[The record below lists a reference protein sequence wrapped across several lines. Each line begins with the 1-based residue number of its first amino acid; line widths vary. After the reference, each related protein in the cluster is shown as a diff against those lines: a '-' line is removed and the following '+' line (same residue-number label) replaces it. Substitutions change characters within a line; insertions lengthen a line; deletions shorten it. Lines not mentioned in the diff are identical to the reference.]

1 MLVRQ
6 SLQKNQAFFLQGLL
20 FLSPKA
26 VFEPSFGILAENR
39 GISSARISAPP
50 FCRVPPASGGTAR
63 GRASAQGSPR
73 SPRWGTIR
81 TIGPYGKKRSAHN
94 KRFYNQYWCFAIVA
108 DRGLLSFYK
117 NNYTPNKS
125 EFVQQLVDII
135 GEIFTYISCLFTNSK
150 IKSNFKHVFH
160 IIRH

>member
-1 MLVRQ
+1 MLVQQ

-20 FLSPKA
+20 FLSHKA
-26 VFEPSFGILAENR
+26 VFGPTIGILAEKR

-50 FCRVPPASGGTAR
+50 FCRVPPASGDTAR

-81 TIGPYGKKRSAHN
+81 HIGPYGQKRNAHN

-108 DRGLLSFYK
+108 DRGLF
-117 NNYTPNKS
+117 PDAKS
-125 EFVQQLVDII
+125 VDDYQSVI
-135 GEIFTYISCLFTNSK
+135 
-150 IKSNFKHVFH
+150 
-160 IIRH
+160 